1 MGGFFVGENMKE
13 QEGQK
18 LSKKDFLI
26 ITTFVA
32 VGILALSG
40 IYKVESG
47 LLEELL
53 IKNPEAFYTF
63 INLIK
68 R

>member
-1 MGGFFVGENMKE
+1 MKE
-13 QEGQK
+13 QNEQE

-26 ITTFVA
+26 ITTLVA
-32 VGILALSG
+32 VGMMALAG

-53 IKNPEAFYTF
+53 IKNPEAFYAF
-63 INLIK
+63 INLVK

>member
-1 MGGFFVGENMKE
+1 MM
-13 QEGQK
+13 
-18 LSKKDFLI
+18 
-26 ITTFVA
+26 A
-32 VGILALSG
+32 LAG

-53 IKNPEAFYTF
+53 IKNPEAFYAF
-63 INLIK
+63 INLVK

>member
-1 MGGFFVGENMKE
+1 MKE
-13 QEGQK
+13 QNEQE

-26 ITTFVA
+26 ITTLVA
-32 VGILALSG
+32 VGMMALAG
-40 IYKVESG
+40 IYKVETG

-53 IKNPEAFYTF
+53 TKNPEAFYAF
-63 INLIK
+63 INLVK